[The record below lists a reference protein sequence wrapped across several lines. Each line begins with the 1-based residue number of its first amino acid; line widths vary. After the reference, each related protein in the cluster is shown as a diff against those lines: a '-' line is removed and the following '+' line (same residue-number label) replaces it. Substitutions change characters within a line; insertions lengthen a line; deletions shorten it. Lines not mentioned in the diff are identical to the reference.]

1 LAKLSDARRRPTP
14 RELRRPGLAA
24 AAVLVVLFQVFLA
37 AAEPVDTLLARAGS
51 RTISASDVA
60 LARALG
66 VLGFAPSAS
75 PIERSDVDRYVDAL
89 LMLEE
94 AGRIGIE
101 VEPAAI
107 DAAWV
112 AVGIRAGGEAALE
125 RWLQDNA
132 IDRDWARR
140 LVAEDLVKSKFLE
153 ARFAAFVFPDEE
165 AITRELGPGQHDE
178 AAREQARER
187 LVRQAASEAQA
198 TWLADARRRAS
209 IRILLPAGSS
219 VAPPFVLP

>member
-1 LAKLSDARRRPTP
+1 MRVGGRSAREVRRS
-14 RELRRPGLAA
+14 GLAA
-24 AAVLVVLFQVFLA
+24 AALVVLACVALA
-37 AAEPVDTLLARAGS
+37 RAAPVDTVLGQVGS

-66 VLGFAPSAS
+66 VLGFAPSTA
-75 PIERSDVDRYVDAL
+75 PIERSDVERYVDTL
-89 LMLEE
+89 LMLDE

-101 VEPAAI
+101 VEPTAI
-107 DAAWV
+107 DLAWT
-112 AVGIRAGGEAALE
+112 AIGTRVGGDAALE
-125 RWLQDNA
+125 RWLRDNA

-140 LVAEDLVKSKFLE
+140 VVEDDLVRSKFLD
-153 ARFAAFVFPDEE
+153 ARFAAFVFPDDE
-165 AITRELGPGQHDE
+165 AITRELGPGQHDD

-187 LVRQAASEAQA
+187 LVRQAATEAQA

-219 VAPPFVLP
+219 VAPPFGAP

>member
-1 LAKLSDARRRPTP
+1 MAKLSDARRRPTP
-14 RELRRPGLAA
+14 RELRRPGLAT
-24 AAVLVVLFQVFLA
+24 AAVLVVLFHVFLA

-140 LVAEDLVKSKFLE
+140 LVAEDLVKSKFLD

>member
-1 LAKLSDARRRPTP
+1 MRLGGPRARTGRRS
-14 RELRRPGLAA
+14 GLAA
-24 AAVLVVLFQVFLA
+24 AAVLTILSAVALA
-37 AAEPVDTLLARAGS
+37 PAAPVDTVLGQVGS

-66 VLGFAPSAS
+66 MLGFAPSAA
-75 PIERSDVDRYVDAL
+75 PIERSDVERYVDTL

-101 VEPAAI
+101 AESAAL
-107 DAAWV
+107 DAAWTTIG
-112 AVGIRAGGEAALE
+112 ARVGGDAALE
-125 RWLQDNA
+125 RWLRDNA

-140 LVAEDLVKSKFLE
+140 VVEDDLVKSKFLD
-153 ARFAAFVFPDEE
+153 ARFAAFVFPDDD
-165 AITRELGPGQHDE
+165 AINRELGPGQHDE
-178 AAREQARER
+178 AAREKARER

-219 VAPPFVLP
+219 VAPPFGAP